1 MFVAAGQFA
10 VGPSWEKNAETCASL
25 MSQAA
30 GEGVSLL
37 VLPEALL
44 ARNDID
50 PDLSV
55 KSAQLLEG
63 GFLTRLLRES
73 AQNEMTTILTIH
85 VPSVRVGLL
94 TCWWRCGEVGLLPIM
109 QNCIFTTRLRFRSRE
124 MSMQETP

>member
-10 VGPSWEKNAETCASL
+10 VGPSWEKNAETCVFL

-30 GEGVSLL
+30 GEGASLL

-44 ARNDID
+44 ARDDLD

-73 AQNEMTTILTIH
+73 AQNRDDDNPDDSCSFCARPG
-85 VPSVRVGLL
+85 V
-94 TCWWRCGEVGLLPIM
+94 
-109 QNCIFTTRLRFRSRE
+109 
-124 MSMQETP
+124 